1 MKMVSVFIYLLHMI
15 MQIPKVVGN
24 KILTKWKF
32 LFLRQLELSH
42 PDAKQ
47 TAYEVVTRNSER
59 VFGIVS
65 VLPITTENEV
75 ILIRQ
80 YRAPLDRIQLELPA
94 GCAEVG
100 KHKILEDAVHAELLE
115 ETGYT
120 SDDITHIAEFSSSS
134 GMTNETVHGYIARNC
149 KRVTDILTLDQDE
162 YIERIL
168 VPIAEFDQL
177 IALEILQWNIIE
189 PKMLAMMWWLRNSL
203 AKK

>member
-1 MKMVSVFIYLLHMI
+1 MISVFIYLLQWI
-15 MQIPKVVGN
+15 MQIPTIVGN
-24 KILTKWKF
+24 KILEKGRF
-32 LFLRQLELSH
+32 LSLRQLELSH
-42 PDAKQ
+42 PDTKQ
-47 TAYEVVTRNSER
+47 TAYEVVTRNSEK

-65 VLPITTENEV
+65 ILPITTENEV

-100 KHKILEDAVHAELLE
+100 KHSILEDAVHAELQE
-115 ETGYT
+115 ETGYM
-120 SDDITHIAEFSSSS
+120 SDNITHIAEFSSSS

-149 KRVTDILTLDQDE
+149 KKVTDILTLDTDE

-168 VPIAEFDQL
+168 VPMAEFDDM
-177 IALEILQWNIIE
+177 IASEMSQGNIIE
-189 PKMLAMMWWLRNSL
+189 PKMLAMMWWFRNSL